1 MAPFNNDDIFTP
13 LDTSI
18 GSSTPDRNGIPELQR
33 SYSTAS
39 SASSSGRSSD
49 DTVNSASTQDPLG
62 RRRRSRGESMRAGS
76 KGAQNFFG
84 KERALSMSLSS
95 GSDSFSIEEP
105 EPKTFF
111 KDTLHHDGV
120 FDDKFWVPPSSSA
133 AKSAERSDDT
143 SNKKPMAMSTVPPR
157 LRRMR
162 SESIQAGTKGGAEGF
177 FGGPP
182 SQDDGA
188 VSPS

>member
-13 LDTSI
+13 
-18 GSSTPDRNGIPELQR
+18 SSTPDRNGIPELQR

-49 DTVNSASTQDPLG
+49 DTVNSASAQDPLG

-105 EPKTFF
+105 EPKTLF
-111 KDTLHHDGV
+111 KDTLHHAV
-120 FDDKFWVPPSSSA
+120 FDDKFWVPPSFSA
-133 AKSAERSDDT
+133 TTAERSDDT
-143 SNKKPMAMSTVPPR
+143 PNKTPMVMTTVPPR

-177 FGGPP
+177 FGVPS

-188 VSPS
+188 LSPS

>member
-13 LDTSI
+13 MDTSI
-18 GSSTPDRNGIPELQR
+18 GSSTPDRSGIPELQR

-49 DTVNSASTQDPLG
+49 DTVNSASKQDPLG

-105 EPKTFF
+105 EPKTLF
-111 KDTLHHDGV
+111 KDTLHHAGV
-120 FDDKFWVPPSSSA
+120 FDDKFWIPPSSSSA
-133 AKSAERSDDT
+133 TTAERSDDT
-143 SNKKPMAMSTVPPR
+143 PNKAPMVMATGPR

-162 SESIQAGTKGGAEGF
+162 SESIQAGTKGGAVGF
-177 FGGPP
+177 FGGPS
-182 SQDDGA
+182 SQEDGA
-188 VSPS
+188 LSPS

>member
-13 LDTSI
+13 MDASI

-39 SASSSGRSSD
+39 SASSSGRSSSD
-49 DTVNSASTQDPLG
+49 SVNSAQDPLG

-76 KGAQNFFG
+76 KGAQDFFG

-105 EPKTFF
+105 EPKTLF

-133 AKSAERSDDT
+133 AYCAERSDDT

-177 FGGPP
+177 FGGPS

-188 VSPS
+188 LSPS

>member
-111 KDTLHHDGV
+111 NDTLHHDGV
-120 FDDKFWVPPSSSA
+120 FDDKFWVPPSFSA
-133 AKSAERSDDT
+133 TTAERSDDT
-143 SNKKPMAMSTVPPR
+143 PNKTPMVMATVPR

-162 SESIQAGTKGGAEGF
+162 SESIQAGTKGGF

>member
-13 LDTSI
+13 MDTSI
-18 GSSTPDRNGIPELQR
+18 GSSTPDRSGIPELQR

-49 DTVNSASTQDPLG
+49 DTVNSASTPDPLGG

-76 KGAQNFFG
+76 KGAQTFFG

-105 EPKTFF
+105 EPKTLF
-111 KDTLHHDGV
+111 KDTLHHAGV
-120 FDDKFWVPPSSSA
+120 FDDKFWIPPSSSSA
-133 AKSAERSDDT
+133 TTAERSNDT
-143 SNKKPMAMSTVPPR
+143 PNKTPMVMATVPR

-177 FGGPP
+177 FGGPS
-182 SQDDGA
+182 SQDDA

>member
-1 MAPFNNDDIFTP
+1 
-13 LDTSI
+13 
-18 GSSTPDRNGIPELQR
+18 
-33 SYSTAS
+33 
-39 SASSSGRSSD
+39 
-49 DTVNSASTQDPLG
+49 
-62 RRRRSRGESMRAGS
+62 MRAGS

-105 EPKTFF
+105 EPKTLF
-111 KDTLHHDGV
+111 KDTLHHQAGV
-120 FDDKFWVPPSSSA
+120 FDDKFWVPPPSSSSSSSA
-133 AKSAERSDDT
+133 TTAERSNDT
-143 SNKKPMAMSTVPPR
+143 PNKTPMVMAATVPR

-177 FGGPP
+177 FGGPS
-182 SQDDGA
+182 SQDDV